1 MIILVH
7 GFFRKSRDM
16 KTLSNM
22 LKDMGYKTH
31 AVNLPT
37 IFKSLEDCYL
47 AFKEQLDALNIDKQD
62 TCHFVGHSMGGLII
76 RYYLSKHKVPNIGKC
91 VFIGTPN
98 QGSRLAD
105 IADNIPLAARILKPI
120 PALRS
125 DAVPIAEPLNIPPP
139 EVGIIAGN
147 NHRMITGPFLN
158 KPNDGRVE
166 VASSKLPAH
175 LMKDFI
181 VLPFIH
187 TKIHQQLICAKLLS
201 EFLETGKFTSVYP
214 AE

>member
-7 GFFRKSRDM
+7 GFFKSSRDM

-22 LKDMGYKTH
+22 LKERGYETH

-47 AFKEQLDALNIDKQD
+47 ALKEQLDALNMEKQD
-62 TCHFVGHSMGGLII
+62 SCHFVGHSMGGLII
-76 RYYLSKHKVPNIGKC
+76 RYYLSKHQVPNLGKC

-98 QGSRLAD
+98 QGSGLAD
-105 IADNIPLAARILKPI
+105 IAYKIPLAARMLKPI
-120 PALRS
+120 YALKS
-125 DAVPIAEPLNIPPP
+125 DAAPIAEPLNIPPP

-175 LMKDFI
+175 LMKAFV

-187 TKIHQQLICAKLLS
+187 TKIHQQGTCAKLIA
-201 EFLETGKFTSVYP
+201 EFLETGTFTSV
-214 AE
+214 